1 MPELKRIKKESIPG
15 ALAKAERYRL
25 LNEPEE
31 AESICRDVLAADPDN
46 QQATVNLL
54 LSLTDQFPGMR
65 VKIDDVRPIVP
76 QLSSEYH
83 RSYYAGVML
92 ERWAKALLG
101 AGYDGGTVYDLLSEA
116 MACYESAEKISPPD
130 NDDAVL
136 RWNTCQREVTQRGLA
151 PNEASKQVDTAIE
164 TFFDEVPDR

>member
-1 MPELKRIKKESIPG
+1 MPELKRIKKESIPS
-15 ALAKAERYRL
+15 ALMKAERYRL

-31 AESICRDVLAADPDN
+31 AESICRDVLAVDPDN

-76 QLSSEYH
+76 QLTSDYH
-83 RSYYAGVML
+83 RQYYAGVML

-101 AGYDGGTVYDLLSEA
+101 AGYDGGTAYELFAEA
-116 MACYESAEKISPPD
+116 MACYESAEKLSAAD

-136 RWNTCQREVTQRGLA
+136 RWNTCAREIEQRGLA
-151 PNEASKQVDTAIE
+151 PSTASKQVDTAID
-164 TFFDEVPDR
+164 TFFDEVPNR

>member
-15 ALAKAERYRL
+15 ALEKAERYRL

-76 QLSSEYH
+76 QLAAEYH

-101 AGYDGGTVYDLLSEA
+101 AGYDDHSVHELLTEA
-116 MACYESAEKISPPD
+116 MACYETAEKLSPPD

-136 RWNTCQREVTQRGLA
+136 RWNTCLREITQQGLA
-151 PNEASKQVDTAIE
+151 PAEASKHVDSSIE
-164 TFFDEVPDR
+164 TFFDEVPNR